1 MRPQKPFPPGTTER
15 MEQLLKTTRSLDEY
29 RHLQG
34 IYFRAKYG
42 LDAERIADMVGL
54 HVQTIRNLHSA
65 YLRDGEAALHGQG
78 AGGRRQALLSLEE
91 EEALLA
97 ELEEAGQ
104 RGALLEVHRVQQAYA
119 ERVGKAVARS
129 TVYRLLHR
137 HGWHKLAPRP
147 HHPQGNEA
155 QIQGFKKTSPDS

>member
-29 RHLQG
+29 RHIQG

-42 LDAERIADMVGL
+42 LNAERIADMVGL
-54 HVQTIRNLHSA
+54 HVQTVRNLHSA

-91 EEALLA
+91 EAALLA
-97 ELEEAGQ
+97 ELEDAGQ
-104 RGALLEVHRVQQAYA
+104 QGTLLEVHRVQQAYA
-119 ERVGKAVARS
+119 ERAGQAVARS

-147 HHPQGNEA
+147 RHPQGNEA
-155 QIQGFKKTSPDS
+155 QIQGFKKTLPDS